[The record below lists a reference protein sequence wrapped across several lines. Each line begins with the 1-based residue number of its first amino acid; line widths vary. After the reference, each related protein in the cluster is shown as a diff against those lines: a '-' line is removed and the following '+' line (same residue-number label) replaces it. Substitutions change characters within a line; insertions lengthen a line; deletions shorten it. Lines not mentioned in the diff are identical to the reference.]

1 MSDLPKKIAI
11 LLPSLKFGG
20 GERVSLNLAIEMKR
34 LGVEVDILVMSK
46 EGEFLAEAEK
56 EFTVHDLKCKKTYK
70 LPYRLWQ
77 YLVGNRPNALISNF
91 WKLNL
96 CACLSRVFFPFF
108 RLLLWEHSPPSK
120 APFAPIW
127 IYALL
132 ASLLYQ
138 FSSKIVAVSNGVRD
152 DIHRHTF
159 GLSRKILTIYNP
171 IIPPND
177 SLMRNVLPKLDNRP
191 QIISV
196 GRLSREKNPEL
207 LLHAFSI
214 MVKKVDATLLIVGD
228 GYLRK
233 KLELLCIDL
242 HIVDRV
248 KFYGFSNYP
257 YELMGNSDLLVLSSD
272 LEGLPTAIIEAF
284 YCGLPV
290 VSTDCPCGPSELLMN
305 GKYGSL
311 VPVNDHIALAKAMEH
326 ELLNRRARDIQQ
338 SAANRFLPEIIS
350 QQFLC
355 LIK

>member
-20 GERVSLNLAIEMKR
+20 GERVSLNLAREMKR

-56 EFTVHDLKCKKTYK
+56 EFTVHDLNCKKTYK

-77 YLVGNRPNALISNF
+77 YLIRNRPNALISNF

-96 CACLSRVFFPFF
+96 CACLSRLFFPFF

-120 APFAPIW
+120 APFAPVW
-127 IYALL
+127 VYALS

-152 DIHRHTF
+152 DIRRHTF

-171 IIPPND
+171 ITPPND
-177 SLMRNVLPKLDNRP
+177 GLMRNLLPKLDNRP

-196 GRLSREKNPEL
+196 GRLSREKNLEL
-207 LLHAFSI
+207 LLQAFSVL
-214 MVKKVDATLLIVGD
+214 VKKIDATLLIVGD

-233 KLELLCIDL
+233 KLEQLCIDL
-242 HIVDRV
+242 NIVSRV
-248 KFYGFSNYP
+248 KFSGFSHHP
-257 YELMGNSDLLVLSSD
+257 YELMVNSDLLVLSSD
-272 LEGLPTAIIEAF
+272 LEGLPTAIVEAF

-290 VSTDCPCGPSELLMN
+290 VSTDCPCGPRELLMN

-311 VPVNDHIALAKAMEH
+311 VPMSDHIAMAKAMEN
-326 ELLNRRARDIQQ
+326 ELLNRRNPDLQQ
-338 SAANRFLPEIIS
+338 LAANRFLPETIAK
-350 QQFLC
+350 QFLS